1 MSQQPEIKF
10 NLSRNWLFGGYAA
23 ELTIKKNISTTTLS
37 EITERILFNLKEK
50 LATHGEFKELK
61 DIKGREPHEESLLN
75 SVLKPSGE
83 ELLLVA
89 GQIATESRDGD
100 FNWEPFQVA
109 CHTEFNRFEDPRS
122 IVHSAKVSGSTI
134 LPDWL
139 PWWLLGTVAP
149 LKLEHLRLGL
159 ELFTSRFVLTR
170 LSLTPTVSETIL
182 IEADQKNIAIKLRTE
197 RPYWKP
203 CNPFRDIRLLR
214 GLSDCL
220 GDLLGVSLEESFSRE
235 IREFF

>member
-1 MSQQPEIKF
+1 M
-10 NLSRNWLFGGYAA
+10 A
-23 ELTIKKNISTTTLS
+23 ELAVAKSITTPALS
-37 EITERILFNLKEK
+37 EITERILFNLKERI
-50 LATHGEFKELK
+50 TTYGEFKELK

-122 IVHSAKVSGSTI
+122 IIHSAKVSKSAT

-149 LKLEHLRLGL
+149 LKLEHFRLGL

-170 LSLTPTVSETIL
+170 LSFTPIVSETIL
-182 IEADQKNIAIKLRTE
+182 IEADQKNIIIKLRTE

-203 CNPFRDIRLLR
+203 CNPFRDIQLLK

-220 GDLLGVSLEESFSRE
+220 GELLGVSLEESFSRE